1 MSVID
6 VNRRAAATSQS
17 KMLSALV
24 AVNSSPV
31 SRLVVMLTFVLACAA
46 IALHAPGQ
54 MSMDTSIQLYEAAIG
69 QSVSWGPPFMSAL
82 LRWMGGGELSAALFV
97 MINAVLLYGAF
108 AVVALTMLQ
117 IRAAQGLN
125 DIPTWRVVIA
135 FLVIMNPIVFIYVG
149 IVWKDVLFAS
159 LLTAA
164 CACAIAA
171 TIGSPLR
178 RYCCI
183 GLSIV
188 LLGAGYQARQQGVF
202 MAPILLLSLMFAL
215 YSFRPTKKVLGA
227 SVIIVLFVTVVMSIQ
242 HQVASSVKGA
252 GDRASS
258 VGFRSIIQ
266 FDLAGIISNS
276 KLPPGELALPV
287 TQEQL
292 SAIKSAYDP
301 ARIDFL
307 DLNPV
312 VRVWLASIPSETLR
326 DEWWGMVKQNPG
338 AYLEHRIMTYATLL
352 GLRGLNGTLPVT
364 VGVEGNPEY
373 LTAVHVRPG
382 TTPRAQVVYDMAV
395 SFFSWPI
402 YRHAFWMSALVVI
415 VAVGVRKI
423 SRGPVKAIGGVIAL
437 ATVLMYG
444 SFLPTSIAS
453 DFRYLFATIPL
464 VMVLGLILLFG
475 VGEKSG
481 AEG

>member
-338 AYLEHRIMTYATLL
+338 
-352 GLRGLNGTLPVT
+352 
-364 VGVEGNPEY
+364 
-373 LTAVHVRPG
+373 
-382 TTPRAQVVYDMAV
+382 
-395 SFFSWPI
+395 PI
-402 YRHAFWMSALVVI
+402 WN
-415 VAVGVRKI
+415 
-423 SRGPVKAIGGVIAL
+423 IA
-437 ATVLMYG
+437 
-444 SFLPTSIAS
+444 
-453 DFRYLFATIPL
+453 
-464 VMVLGLILLFG
+464 
-475 VGEKSG
+475 
-481 AEG
+481 